1 MSKKLRHNAII
12 ELITN
17 NDVATQEELTE
28 QLINIG
34 FDVSQATVSRD
45 IKELNLIKVEG
56 VNKKF
61 KYVKVEVGK
70 ADLSPQIINLF
81 KQITTSIEFANNLI
95 VVKTLSGNASAAG
108 MAIDQMH
115 FSQILG
121 TIAGDDTVL
130 IVTKSTADAEIVIKG
145 LRSL

>member
-1 MSKKLRHNAII
+1 MSKKLRHDAII
-12 ELITN
+12 DLITK
-17 NDVATQEELTE
+17 NDVATQEELTAE
-28 QLINIG
+28 LVNMG

-61 KYVKVEVGK
+61 KYVKVEVGTS
-70 ADLSPQIINLF
+70 DLSPQIINLF

-121 TIAGDDTVL
+121 TIAGDDTML

>member
-1 MSKKLRHNAII
+1 MSKKLRHDAII
-12 ELITN
+12 DLITK
-17 NDVATQEELTE
+17 NDVATQEELTAE
-28 QLINIG
+28 LVNMG

-61 KYVKVEVGK
+61 KYVKVEVGTS
-70 ADLSPQIINLF
+70 DLSPQIINLF

>member
-1 MSKKLRHNAII
+1 MSKKLRHDAII
-12 ELITN
+12 DLITK
-17 NDVATQEELTE
+17 NDVATQEELTAE
-28 QLINIG
+28 LVNMG

-70 ADLSPQIINLF
+70 SDLSPQIINLF

-115 FSQILG
+115 FSQVLG
-121 TIAGDDTVL
+121 TVAGDDTVL

>member
-1 MSKKLRHNAII
+1 MSKKLRHDAII
-12 ELITN
+12 DLITR
-17 NDVATQEELTE
+17 NDVATQEELTAE
-28 QLINIG
+28 LVNMG

-61 KYVKVEVGK
+61 KYVKVEVGTS
-70 ADLSPQIINLF
+70 DLSPQIINLF

>member
-1 MSKKLRHNAII
+1 MSKKLRHDAII
-12 ELITN
+12 DLITK
-17 NDVATQEELTE
+17 NDVATQEELTAE
-28 QLINIG
+28 LINMG

-70 ADLSPQIINLF
+70 SDLSPRIINLF

-115 FSQILG
+115 FSQVLG
-121 TIAGDDTVL
+121 TVAGDDTVL

>member
-1 MSKKLRHNAII
+1 MSKKLRHDAII
-12 ELITN
+12 NLITK
-17 NDVATQEELTE
+17 NDVATQEELTAE
-28 QLINIG
+28 LINMG

-70 ADLSPQIINLF
+70 SDLSPQIISLF

-115 FSQILG
+115 FSQVLG
-121 TIAGDDTVL
+121 TVAGDDTVL